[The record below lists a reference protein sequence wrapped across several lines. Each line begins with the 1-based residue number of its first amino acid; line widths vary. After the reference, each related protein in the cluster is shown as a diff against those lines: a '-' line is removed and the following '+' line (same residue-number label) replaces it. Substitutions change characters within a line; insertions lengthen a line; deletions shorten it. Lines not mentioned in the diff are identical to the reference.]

1 MHALFPSPSPA
12 SGRGWPTG
20 RERENSV
27 AINENIT
34 TMMNNTPT
42 PQTRVPL
49 LLPRYFSWRAV
60 ALVMAEKF
68 GLRGL
73 RIAVMV
79 LAPVSYFWW
88 KQCNSFLCVL
98 LYVAAA
104 AALLSLILMVWT
116 AKEALDK
123 FAVQHAQDAWLVL
136 NDEGVGGESG
146 AARFLFPWDR
156 FRRVVERGQ
165 CWLLETRQ
173 GAWMVLPTT
182 QFTREAWAIMRAH
195 RCVPLGKQRK

>member
-1 MHALFPSPSPA
+1 MDDTSNL
-12 SGRGWPTG
+12 
-20 RERENSV
+20 
-27 AINENIT
+27 
-34 TMMNNTPT
+34 
-42 PQTRVPL
+42 QTRVPL
-49 LLPRYFSWRAV
+49 LLPRFFSWRAV
-60 ALVMAEKF
+60 ALVMVEKF

-79 LAPVSYFWW
+79 LAPVIYFWS
-88 KQCNSFLCVL
+88 KQCDSFLCVL

-104 AALLSLILMVWT
+104 AALLLLILMVWT

-123 FAVQHAQDAWLVL
+123 FAVQHAQNAWLVL
-136 NDEGVGGESG
+136 NNEGVGGESG
-146 AARFLFPWDR
+146 AARFSIPWDH

-182 QFTREAWAIMRAH
+182 QFTSEAWTIMRNH
-195 RCVPLGKQRK
+195 RCAPV

>member
-1 MHALFPSPSPA
+1 
-12 SGRGWPTG
+12 
-20 RERENSV
+20 
-27 AINENIT
+27 
-34 TMMNNTPT
+34 MMDDTST
-42 PQTRVPL
+42 LQTRVPL

-73 RIAVMV
+73 RLAVMV
-79 LAPVSYFWW
+79 LAPVIYFWW
-88 KQCNSFLCVL
+88 KQCDSILCVL
-98 LYVAAA
+98 LYIAAA

-123 FAVQHAQDAWLVL
+123 FAVQHAHNAWLVL

-146 AARFLFPWDR
+146 AARFSIPWDH

-165 CWLLETRQ
+165 CWLLETRH

-182 QFTREAWAIMRAH
+182 HFTREAWAIMRAH
-195 RCVPLGKQRK
+195 RCVPLGNQRK